1 MRLRRRSASA
11 GARVEAVGRGV
22 RGVRAVRAARVVVEV
37 EDFEEPPDRPPVPEP
52 PEVADGLRGAAGLR
66 PAPVAG
72 PEPLAVLASLPAP
85 FAGPAFGAPVP
96 APDLLDVP
104 ASERDVVGP
113 EVPRARP
120 VDERPSPRAPPPP
133 RPPPGRGDAPGV
145 DGRRFVGMEPI
156 VPSPAA
162 ARAQGPR
169 RAGATWPDP
178 HQAFTTR
185 AVLDGLGGTAR
196 TPGGSEE
203 PPGVRVLRNGRTG
216 VRPCSAGE
224 RQLTPSSAGT
234 PRRRRS
240 GPRRPGPPR
249 CAGAGCTC

>member
-11 GARVEAVGRGV
+11 GARVEVLWRGLRGV
-22 RGVRAVRAARVVVEV
+22 RGDDDARELEAV
-37 EDFEEPPDRPPVPEP
+37 DRPPVPDP
-52 PEVADGLRGAAGLR
+52 APDPAVDAADGLRGAAGLR

-72 PEPLAVLASLPAP
+72 PGALAARASFDAA
-85 FAGPAFGAPVP
+85 FAGPAVGVPEP
-96 APDLLDVP
+96 APDLPEVP

-120 VDERPSPRAPPPP
+120 DDDRPSPREPPPL
-133 RPPPGRGDAPGV
+133 RPPPGRGEAPGV

-156 VPSPAA
+156 VPPRAA

-178 HQAFTTR
+178 HQAFTTPRVSGCLRWTHGRPVVPRNHR
-185 AVLDGLGGTAR
+185 ASGYRRRSDPR
-196 TPGGSEE
+196 
-203 PPGVRVLRNGRTG
+203 
-216 VRPCSAGE
+216 VRPRSAGE
-224 RQLTPSSAGT
+224 PQITPSSAGT